1 MPNGDIVQETVPVK
15 DEDGGQEMG
24 STQACA
30 YLGISRRTLGRLAS
44 AQGIPVQE
52 RWKEFG
58 KEHLYNKRDIEKLKV
73 EIDKRRAGQKKG
85 LPSLVPREG
94 TAHFETI
101 ITGLTSAVE
110 RLGVSIATKVA
121 EEVINQIEKKRRP
134 IVKEHWVVVMLKIIA
149 LLGILAFMGWA
160 FWVFNQQLGKWGD
173 LK

>member
-1 MPNGDIVQETVPVK
+1 MPNGDIAQETASIK

-24 STQACA
+24 TAQVCA

-44 AQGIPVQE
+44 AQGIPAQE

-58 KEHLYNKRDIEKLKV
+58 KELLYKKEDIEKLKAFL
-73 EIDKRRAGQKKG
+73 DKKRGGQKKG
-85 LPSLVPREG
+85 LPRLVPREG
-94 TAHFETI
+94 TAHLEMI

-110 RLGVSIATKVA
+110 RLGVSIAAKVA

-134 IVKEHWVVVMLKIIA
+134 IIKEHWVVTMLKIVA

-173 LK
+173 I